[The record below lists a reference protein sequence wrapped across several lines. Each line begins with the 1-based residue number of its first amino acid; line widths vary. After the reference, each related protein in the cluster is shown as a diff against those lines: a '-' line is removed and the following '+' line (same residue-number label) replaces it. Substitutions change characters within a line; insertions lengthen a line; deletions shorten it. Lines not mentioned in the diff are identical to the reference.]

1 VDFIFSFTPYERQAI
16 SRAKTVLLSGTNVM
30 FASVEDVIIHK
41 IFAGRPR
48 DLEDV
53 RSILLK
59 NPHMDRTYVRKW
71 LREFEKSPEKKGLT
85 KTFEEALRKLVE
97 IGTP

>member
-1 VDFIFSFTPYERQAI
+1 M
-16 SRAKTVLLSGTNVM
+16 LSGTDVM
-30 FASVEDVIIHK
+30 FASAEDVIIHK

-59 NPHMDRTYVRKW
+59 NPRLDKMYVKNW
-71 LREFEKSPEKKGLT
+71 LSEFEKSPEKKGLVRL
-85 KTFEEALRKLVE
+85 FEDALDA
-97 IGTP
+97 